1 MEKIQIIAVQSN
13 FLNLISL
20 RIYYSY
26 MPKRF
31 LIIFLFLSYA
41 SYGQNITI
49 SGNCID
55 KKGSPLGDVFIQFSG
70 KKPGFTLSDSLGNFQ
85 FSASANDTIK
95 LIFKIDEVITL
106 QLITTNQNKTL
117 APVQFNFVQQK
128 EFLLNKEKDD
138 PFAITKLPTQDAKLM
153 FNTERFL
160 TLVTAASSNN
170 ELTSNYNVR
179 GGNFDENLV
188 YVNGINV
195 YRPFLT
201 RSGQQEGMSF
211 IHSALVDEVRFSG
224 GGFEAQYGDKL
235 SSVLDITYKK
245 PTSFKASGVA
255 SLLGMESHI
264 EQELNKKFNYLI
276 GARYRSNAYLLNS
289 LPTQG
294 AYNPIFADGQ
304 FLLNYD
310 ISKKLT
316 WTVLGHFSTNQYR
329 FSPQTQQTDFGVA
342 NEAYTFM
349 IYFDGQERTSFQTMM
364 GGTSLKYRPTKNTNL
379 DFYATAFNT
388 DEREYFDIQGQYYIN
403 QLENDPSKEEYGDS
417 IAVLGVGTFL
427 NHARNRLYA
436 TIINVYHDGEH
447 RFNPYKKGV
456 LKLENTLKWG
466 VNFQLDQ
473 FNDVLSEWKMID
485 SAGYSLPQATPNQV
499 ELFETI
505 KGANNLKGQRYTG
518 YFQWNFLKSNGI
530 KNYIATATKKIRIN
544 NQEIK
549 TTFTDTVAESATR
562 LAIAIGTRTGFTT
575 LNNEFYIT
583 PRASIQ
589 YFPRS
594 YMVLKNDVVR
604 RNLSYKF
611 STGLYYQPPFYREFR
626 RFDGTVNLNV
636 KAQKSFHAVLGTEY
650 FFQMWQRDKPFKF
663 TAEAYYKYMWDIN
676 PYEIDNVRTRYYATN
691 DAKAIAYGID
701 MNVHGEFVNGIESFF
716 KLGLMSVKEDI
727 AGDSYKEYYNAA
739 GEKILFGYSEDQ
751 VVVDSATFYPGF
763 IPRPTDQLL
772 TIGAMVQDRMPGFER
787 FSVQMGLQFG
797 TGLPYGPPDKERYK
811 DTLRLKS
818 YFRVDL
824 GMSYDLLYGEG
835 KKTNKLK
842 KYFSDAK
849 ISLEIFNL
857 LGIKNVMS
865 KQWIQDVNGV
875 YFSVPNYLTQRRINL
890 KFIVRLN

>member
-1 MEKIQIIAVQSN
+1 MS
-13 FLNLISL
+13 
-20 RIYYSY
+20 
-26 MPKRF
+26 KRF
-31 LIIFLFLSYA
+31 LIIFLFLGYA

-55 KKGSPLGDVFIQFSG
+55 KKGSPLADVFIQFTG
-70 KKPGFTLSDSLGNFQ
+70 KTPGFTLSDSLGNFQ
-85 FSASANDTIK
+85 FSANANDTIK

-106 QLITTNQNKTL
+106 QLITTKQNKTL

-255 SLLGMESHI
+255 SLLGMEAHI

-518 YFQWNFLKSNGI
+518 YFQWNFLKSKGI

-842 KYFSDAK
+842 KHFSDAK